1 MLDTHYIVRIKSS
14 MIEKEDLVQS
24 ILAIQ
29 LSLFFLLLL
38 GATVINYSTT
48 KRLCKPYYDNLTF
61 LQNFELKRCFF
72 LTRFIKI
79 SDLRSFVEG
88 GVWVDPFEHESKEC
102 YINNAH
108 PVNAAADIARWAEII
123 GNKELVA
130 KGNAQRDYAW
140 NRCQRV
146 VREYRKK
153 GIIVD

>member
-1 MLDTHYIVRIKSS
+1 M
-14 MIEKEDLVQS
+14 
-24 ILAIQ
+24 
-29 LSLFFLLLL
+29 
-38 GATVINYSTT
+38 
-48 KRLCKPYYDNLTF
+48 
-61 LQNFELKRCFF
+61 
-72 LTRFIKI
+72 
-79 SDLRSFVEG
+79 EG

-102 YINNAH
+102 YIKNAH

-130 KGNAQRDYAW
+130 KANAQRDYAW